1 MATQIFTQPSVE
13 NIRHAPTG
21 HRRVAVHIEG
31 LTKRFPVRRTWYE
44 TLTHPFHS
52 AFSTAVDNVAF
63 DIFAGELFGLLGPNG
78 AGKTTI
84 FKMLTASTT
93 PNSGT
98 ATVLGSDLVSAPTDV
113 RRLVSCVYA
122 SERNLYWRLSALEN
136 LRLWASLNNMD
147 SATAR
152 DRIKDVLRTVELSD
166 TGEKMVAMF
175 SSGMRQRL
183 LIARALL
190 TKPQLLLL
198 DEPTRSLD
206 PISARNFRDLLRQ
219 LTTAQE
225 GCTVVL
231 ATHSSEEAM
240 ELCDRVAVLDR
251 GRLLALG
258 SSRELAERYGDQVY
272 HLWTRNPH
280 HPAISMLEVESK
292 ARLIDTVPA
301 ENAGWYCVRLT
312 IPGGMERATEILSYL
327 TAAGVDVARFEQ
339 KRLQLAELIES
350 VVTSSVEPAAK

>member
-1 MATQIFTQPSVE
+1 MATQIFTLPSLDS
-13 NIRHAPTG
+13 IRSVPTAG
-21 HRRVAVHIEG
+21 RRVAVQIQG

-44 TLTHPFHS
+44 TVSHPFQS
-52 AFSTAVDNVAF
+52 MFSTAVDNVTF
-63 DIFAGELFGLLGPNG
+63 DIFSGELFGLLGPNG

-93 PNSGT
+93 PDSGT
-98 ATVLGSDLVSAPTDV
+98 ATVLGSDLVNAPSKV

-122 SERNLYWRLSALEN
+122 SERNLYWRLSAREN

-152 DRIKDVLRTVELSD
+152 DRIRDVLRTVELSD

-219 LTTAQE
+219 LTTAQD

-258 SSRELAERYGDQVY
+258 NSRELAERFGDQVY
-272 HLWTRNPH
+272 HIWTRNPDH
-280 HPAISMLEVESK
+280 AAILMLEAENK
-292 ARLIDTVPA
+292 ARLMDILPA

-312 IPGGMERATEILSYL
+312 IPGGMDRATEILSYL
-327 TAAGVDVARFEQ
+327 TASGVDVARFEQ
-339 KRLQLAELIES
+339 KRLPLAELIES
-350 VVTSSVEPAAK
+350 VVTSSGKR